1 MRERWKIKVEKTISI
16 LKVSLKNI
24 VSNKLRSALTMLGL
38 IIGIISVILLVGIG
52 TGATTDVTSSV
63 QSLGTG
69 TLTITVDSDSD
80 TSLEYDNLDNF
91 LMVSNVEKVA
101 PYKTVSGTVSYGT
114 TTSRGSQILA
124 TTPDYLS
131 IMNLTISDGRLLS
144 NIDLKNTSKVCM
156 LGTDIASTLFED
168 VDTKDIVGKQI
179 KIDGDKYTVIG
190 VLTSAG
196 SSMGNNVDST
206 LIIPFTTAKYL
217 NGDTTINSLY
227 VKVENEDLIDST
239 ITSLENYIEN
249 ILGISSDYFSVSS
262 QSSMLDTMSD
272 ISNTLSLLLGG
283 IASISLI
290 VGGIGVMN
298 VMLVSVTER
307 TKEIGIRKALGAKR
321 RDILM
326 QFLIESLILCMLG
339 GTIGVLLGTGIGSL
353 LQLFEFSF
361 SASGGIV
368 IVSFLSCAIIGIAFG
383 IFPAYKA
390 SKLNPI
396 EALRTD

>member
-1 MRERWKIKVEKTISI
+1 MEKIINI

-24 VSNKLRSALTMLGL
+24 ISNKLRSSLTMLGL

-52 TGATTDVTSSV
+52 TGATSNVNTSV

-69 TLTITVDSDSD
+69 TLTLTINSDSD
-80 TSLEYDNLDNF
+80 TSLEYENLDEF
-91 LMVSNVEKVA
+91 LKVPNVLMYA

-114 TTSRGSQILA
+114 TTSRGAQILA
-124 TTPDYLS
+124 TTPNYLS
-131 IMNLTISDGRLLS
+131 VMNLTISDGRILS
-144 NIDLKNTSKVCM
+144 NIDLKNTSKVCL
-156 LGTDIASTLFED
+156 LGTDIADTLFED
-168 VDTKDIVGKQI
+168 VDTEDIVGKQI

-196 SSMGNNVDST
+196 SSLGNNVDST

-227 VKVENEDLIDST
+227 VKVENEDLIDNT
-239 ITSLENYIEN
+239 ISSLENYLEKT
-249 ILGISSDYFSVSS
+249 LGISSDYFSVSS
-262 QSSMLDTMSD
+262 QSSMLDKMSD

-321 RDILM
+321 RDILI

-339 GTIGVLLGTGIGSL
+339 GTIGVLLGLGIGSL
-353 LQLFEFSF
+353 LQIFGFNF
-361 SASGGIV
+361 SASGEI
-368 IVSFLSCAIIGIAFG
+368 ILISFLSSAIIGLSFG

-396 EALRTD
+396 DALRTD